1 MFDTDPPTSI
11 DSLNPQ
17 VTYRKPS
24 RGTMKFEDGEVV
36 TYTCSNP
43 SKEDIFVNRASIM
56 YVDFQKTLCVDIK
69 HKLCVVQALIIRTVI
84 KGLSRAFQNTFI
96 IKDIHVLNYH
106 GTVTIQS

>member
-43 SKEDIFVNRASIM
+43 SKEDIFVNRSYQGGLRRGSRGSSCSPNIL
-56 YVDFQKTLCVDIK
+56 DQDLFLCT
-69 HKLCVVQALIIRTVI
+69 H
-84 KGLSRAFQNTFI
+84 S
-96 IKDIHVLNYH
+96 
-106 GTVTIQS
+106 